1 MGPRDAVRLVDVAK
15 RAGVTVSTASR
26 ALARPDMVRPETR
39 ARVEEA
45 AVELGYEPNR
55 AARSLIT
62 GRTGVIAIIVPD
74 LANTYYAQI
83 ARAAQ
88 QFARAREY
96 EVLIVDTGD
105 DTPLREL
112 EIVEGAARW
121 VDGLIICAAKQ
132 RIPSDRVRVPMVF
145 VNRRVRGSHAVV
157 LDQQFIVE
165 AQLDHLLAL
174 GHERIVWVDGPK
186 GYWATDPRR
195 KVAQRIAAEHPIQI
209 AKGVAPTFEG
219 GLAAVDSFDAGFT
232 AVAAFN
238 DRQAFGVV
246 QRCLQLGLRVP
257 EDVSV
262 VGSDNVPGAV
272 LLNPQLTTVHAPKGT
287 MGRAAVSLLL
297 DHIVDQG
304 PIIEET
310 VTGHL
315 VVRDSTATPRKE

>member
-1 MGPRDAVRLVDVAK
+1 
-15 RAGVTVSTASR
+15 
-26 ALARPDMVRPETR
+26 
-39 ARVEEA
+39 
-45 AVELGYEPNR
+45 
-55 AARSLIT
+55 
-62 GRTGVIAIIVPD
+62 
-74 LANTYYAQI
+74 
-83 ARAAQ
+83 
-88 QFARAREY
+88 
-96 EVLIVDTGD
+96 
-105 DTPLREL
+105 
-112 EIVEGAARW
+112 
-121 VDGLIICAAKQ
+121 
-132 RIPSDRVRVPMVF
+132 
-145 VNRRVRGSHAVV
+145 V